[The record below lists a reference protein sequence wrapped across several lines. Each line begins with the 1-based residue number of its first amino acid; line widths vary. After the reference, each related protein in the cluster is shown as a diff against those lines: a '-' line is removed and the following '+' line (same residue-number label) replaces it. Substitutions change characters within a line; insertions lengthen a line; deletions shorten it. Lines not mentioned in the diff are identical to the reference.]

1 MCAPLNESRIRIR
14 WHWLTVKCVLHQ
26 ALFQYLRL
34 ADFGRWRRNC
44 SEGNA
49 AIRMAIRRWGGD
61 LRRVMQWHWLMRR
74 CWSDVG
80 HETAQAMPG
89 VLVVDGKI
97 DPVLMARGTV
107 RNSTGS
113 SFLRKRVPKRLFYD
127 SLTFCYNHR
136 HLPASLGFS
145 GSGFP
150 PFASVSRFWV
160 SRAFHFW
167 YLYGIGLSLCLSIKK
182 KDQ

>member
-1 MCAPLNESRIRIR
+1 MTIEWYQWRTCWSSQLMMVLRIWVMRAGIWIWGLFYYPEVGRARALKIMIKNNLVIADNMCAPLNESRIRIR
-14 WHWLTVKCVLHQ
+14 WHWLTVKCILHQ

-49 AIRMAIRRWGGD
+49 AIRMAIRCWGGD

-113 SFLRKRVPKRLFYD
+113 SFLRERVAKRLF
-127 SLTFCYNHR
+127 
-136 HLPASLGFS
+136 
-145 GSGFP
+145 
-150 PFASVSRFWV
+150 
-160 SRAFHFW
+160 
-167 YLYGIGLSLCLSIKK
+167 
-182 KDQ
+182 